1 MDSNIQK
8 AIENNSLFIKQRSSL
23 ITSIVPFI
31 LAAAATLALKLVHT
45 SSNESEMPILFI
57 TAILAFTAWGA
68 FSVLTRKTVFVH
80 QPSNQKLLFKTINID
95 INDKDKIKQ
104 ILTDANTAQLK
115 TVHKSEKDALQLHIA
130 FTPDNSVFMAQLS
143 VYVPYEYVNASAVL
157 SFPAEK
163 AAAIRAHF
171 VESK

>member
-8 AIENNSLFIKQRSSL
+8 AIENNNLFIKQRSSL
-23 ITSIVPFI
+23 LPSLVPFI
-31 LAAAATLALKLVHT
+31 LAAAAALALKLVHT
-45 SSNESEMPILFI
+45 SSNESETPIIFI

-68 FSVLTRKTVFVH
+68 FSVLTRKTLFVH
-80 QPSNQKLLFKTINID
+80 QPSNQKLIFKTINID
-95 INDKDKIKQ
+95 LNDKDMTKQ
-104 ILTDANTAQLK
+104 LLSDGNISILKSLRT
-115 TVHKSEKDALQLHIA
+115 SEKDALQLHIA

-143 VYVPYEYVNASAVL
+143 VYVPYEYVNASAVV

-171 VESK
+171 VDKK